1 MSEKK
6 YPCPMC
12 DKIYETYVGMWRH
25 KKEKHVKIEK
35 IKNIIPEKNNC
46 KFCDKELSDRIC
58 RWRHENKTC
67 KKRPDQSSNKK
78 KKLPNPSDDPTI
90 LQSSDEVVVIKKCIH
105 QYIYL
110 IEKFD
115 VNKNEFI
122 YKFGKS
128 ERPIFARLKEHGK
141 EAKVVLVIEV
151 DNCSITE
158 TNILNILNNDNNINN
173 CKEIGNEYYTSTS
186 KKYIKQLILNNIN

>member
-1 MSEKK
+1 MSENAFNCTICNIKFATNSGLWK
-6 YPCPMC
+6 HN
-12 DKIYETYVGMWRH
+12 KNKHTYNQIEVV
-25 KKEKHVKIEK
+25 KH
-35 IKNIIPEKNNC
+35 NC
-46 KFCDKELSDRIC
+46 KYCKKTLGDRHSL
-58 RWRHENKTC
+58 WRHENKTC
-67 KKRPDQSSNKK
+67 KKRPNQSSNKK